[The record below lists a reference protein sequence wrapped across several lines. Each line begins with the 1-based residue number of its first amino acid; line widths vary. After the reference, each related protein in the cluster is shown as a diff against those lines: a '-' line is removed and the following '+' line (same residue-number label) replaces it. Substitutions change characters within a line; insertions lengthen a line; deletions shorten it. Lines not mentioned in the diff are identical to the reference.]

1 MNISF
6 FIFKKIKDKF
16 YAISALMILVFIFCE
31 ITKIYFYL
39 MKSELDFN
47 PISFFSV
54 PADAKFFLSKP
65 FSVLTY
71 IFVHENIFH
80 LVLNLFFL
88 LIIRKSLLKIKQDFK
103 MFSVFFLSALFSGF
117 LFIFS
122 YNAFPLLEPQKENTI
137 LIGSSSAI
145 IGLFSFITFKYP
157 QNKLNLFFTKIKN
170 KHILLIIALFSLVG
184 ISKFN
189 TGGNISHISAI
200 FFGFI
205 YFLFCNR
212 KTKNKRSSYSDDQ
225 AFRDKKVKKEKEIDD
240 ILAKISQSG
249 FDSLTKVEKD
259 KLFKLS
265 KK

>member
-6 FIFKKIKDKF
+6 FILRKFKDKF
-16 YAISALMILVFIFCE
+16 YAISALMILVFTFCE
-31 ITKIYFYL
+31 IIKIYIFL

-54 PADAKFFLSKP
+54 PADTKFFLNKP
-65 FSVLTY
+65 FSILTY

-80 LVLNLFFL
+80 LILNLSFL
-88 LIIRKSLLKIKQDFK
+88 LIIRKSLLKVKQDFK
-103 MFSVFFLSALFSGF
+103 MMSVFFLSALFSGV
-117 LFIFS
+117 LFIFF

-157 QNKLNLFFTKIKN
+157 ENKLNFFFTKIKN
-170 KHILLIIALFSLVG
+170 KHFLLIIALFSLVG
-184 ISKFN
+184 VSKFN
-189 TGGNISHISAI
+189 IGGNISHISAI
-200 FFGFI
+200 FFGFF
-205 YFLFCNR
+205 YFLGCT
-212 KTKNKRSSYSDDQ
+212 KKIKNKRSSYSDDQ
-225 AFRDKKVKKEKEIDD
+225 AFRDKKIKKEKEIDD